1 MSKKIDIQDL
11 LDGYEYEDAE
21 MKINWKS
28 IFSKINAKRKLFLI
42 TLPIAFVLAYVFA
55 SGMPKYYVVK
65 VKLAPEFSSM
75 TSSVSP
81 SGSLGSIM
89 RSFGIGTAS
98 SNSGDAILPTLYP
111 DLMNSTAFLVSLFDI
126 PVQTKDGTV
135 KTAYYDYLANNQ
147 KKAWWAEAKGTV
159 AGWFSSDAATNM
171 DDYKGA
177 NAGALTKRQAA
188 IASAIESRIKCDVD
202 DKTGVISIVVK
213 DQDPVICAAIADSTC
228 NRLQEFI
235 TEYRTKKA
243 RIEMNNAQVQ
253 CDKAQAEYEEAKREV
268 EAFTDGN
275 WDLVDEDF
283 KVEQKSLENEMQL
296 KFSTYSALNAQL
308 ITARS
313 KYEGLRPV
321 YTILDGASVPLVPAG
336 PQKMKY
342 ILGILLLVLV
352 IDLIWV
358 FKGEIKMYSSS
369 QSKDV
374 A

>member
-28 IFSKINAKRKLFLI
+28 IFNKINAKRKLFLI

-159 AGWFSSDAATNM
+159 AGWFSSDAAANM

-358 FKGEIKMYSSS
+358 FKGEIKN
-369 QSKDV
+369 V
-374 A
+374 

>member
-159 AGWFSSDAATNM
+159 AGWLSSDAATNM

-308 ITARS
+308 TTARS

-342 ILGILLLVLV
+342 ILGILLLVLIV
-352 IDLIWV
+352 DLIWV
-358 FKGEIKMYSSS
+358 FKGEIKMHSSS